1 MSIPNVCHAC
11 RLIAKNVTKLVRDN
25 FFFRFFFFGPVGL
38 PEALLPPC
46 YRRNNHEALRRQL
59 PKLKVLTGEAVS
71 HLSSAAGQ
79 SITKASVSNVFEYTS
94 PAEFRQVMAGLFPT
108 GGRPLRLVYWN
119 LLQDQGGS
127 PADQLP
133 LSADSERLS
142 REDACFYFRNVR
154 LLDAALTAAPV
165 SFSPSLAF

>member
-1 MSIPNVCHAC
+1 MVA
-11 RLIAKNVTKLVRDN
+11 TKLVRNN
-25 FFFRFFFFGPVGL
+25 FFFRYFFFGPVGL

-46 YRRNNHEALRRQL
+46 YQRKNHEALRQQL
-59 PKLKVLTGEAVS
+59 PKLKVLTGEAID
-71 HLSSAAGQ
+71 HLKSPAGQ
-79 SITKASVSNVFEYTS
+79 RITKACLSNIFEYTS
-94 PAEFRQVMAGLFPT
+94 PEEFRQVMGALFPA

-119 LLQDQGGS
+119 LLQDQGRS

-133 LSADSERLS
+133 LSVDSERLS

-165 SFSPSLAF
+165 ETSPLLAF